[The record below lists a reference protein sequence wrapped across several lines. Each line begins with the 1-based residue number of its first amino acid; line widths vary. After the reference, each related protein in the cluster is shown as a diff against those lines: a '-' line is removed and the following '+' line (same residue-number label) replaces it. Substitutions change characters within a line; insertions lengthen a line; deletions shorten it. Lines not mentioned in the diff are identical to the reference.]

1 VKTLIRP
8 TKTIFKEVS
17 VKEKNSVSPWI
28 QVGVQ
33 LAVNIAALYIFQ
45 QVTLHIWR
53 AITGH

>member
-17 VKEKNSVSPWI
+17 VKETTSVSPWI

-45 QVTLHIWR
+45 QATLHIWR
-53 AITGH
+53 AMTGH